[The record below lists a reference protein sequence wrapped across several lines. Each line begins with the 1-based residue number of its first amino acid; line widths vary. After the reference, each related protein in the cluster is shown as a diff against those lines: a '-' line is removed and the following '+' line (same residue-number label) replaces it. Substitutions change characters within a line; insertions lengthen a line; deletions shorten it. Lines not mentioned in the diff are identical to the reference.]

1 MDIKMYFNNYKFR
14 LVLIK
19 VNSLKM
25 SIDDKIYKLKQ
36 YDIDNLYRIIPFIKE
51 KNNTNLVVDP
61 TRFDIEINMEDLKD
75 RIIGNTNTN
84 NNFDM
89 LNDWLG
95 DIYAR

>member
-36 YDIDNLYRIIPFIKE
+36 YDIDNLYRII
-51 KNNTNLVVDP
+51 LL
-61 TRFDIEINMEDLKD
+61 LKK
-75 RIIGNTNTN
+75 RII
-84 NNFDM
+84 
-89 LNDWLG
+89 L
-95 DIYAR
+95 I